1 MKNSWSFRVG
11 KFFGIEMFIHWT
23 FWILIV
29 WAFLMHVGMG
39 DVATR
44 GLWSVLFILALFAC
58 VVLHEF
64 GHALTARRFGV
75 VTRDI
80 TLYPIGGVSTFE
92 SMPEKPAQEL
102 LVGLAGPAVNIVIAL
117 ALWIYFRSTGQFP
130 DIHVFDDSHDMAKVP
145 FLWSLYYA
153 NIVLAV
159 FNLIPALPMD
169 GGRVLR
175 SLLSF
180 VMDKSN
186 ATRAAAALGQF
197 LAIMFV
203 FLGFFYNFWLVFI
216 GLFVFLG
223 AGGEAAAET
232 MRAALSGLKVRD
244 AVMRR
249 FTLLRPDDTLGRVV
263 DLLLKSQET
272 VFLVADADRPIGTLS
287 RTELIRGLS
296 EQGKDALVS
305 GYMNTDF
312 LVAGPE
318 MKLQDLM
325 GQLSAKGGSA
335 AVMEGDSILGL
346 IDRENIEEKLLV
358 QRTLKDR
365 NKI

>member
-1 MKNSWSFRVG
+1 MRSWSLRLG
-11 KFFGIEMFIHWT
+11 RFFGIDVFVHWT
-23 FWILIV
+23 FSILLVWI
-29 WAFLMHVGMG
+29 FLMHISGGHGAAGGIAGVFF
-39 DVATR
+39 V
-44 GLWSVLFILALFAC
+44 LALFAC

-64 GHALTARRFGV
+64 GHALTAARFGIK
-75 VTRDI
+75 TKDI
-80 TLYPIGGVSTFE
+80 TLYPIGGIASLE
-92 SMPEKPAQEL
+92 GMPEKPSEEL
-102 LVGLAGPAVNIVIAL
+102 LVGLAGPLVNLGIAL
-117 ALWIYFRSTGQFP
+117 VIWVYLSATGQLP
-130 DIHVFDDSHDMAKVP
+130 GLAAVAGSDDMASVP
-145 FLWSLYYA
+145 FLWNLLFA
-153 NIVLAV
+153 NVVLAV
-159 FNLIPALPMD
+159 FNLIPAFPMD

-180 VMDKSN
+180 MMDKSN

-203 FLGFFYNFWLVFI
+203 FFGFFYNFWLVFI

-249 FTLLRPDDTLGRVV
+249 FTLLRPDDTLGRAADV
-263 DLLLKSQET
+263 LLNSQET
-272 VFLVADADRPIGTLS
+272 VFLVADADRPVGTLS

-305 GYMNTDF
+305 GFMNTDF
-312 LVAGPE
+312 AVAGPE

-325 GQLSAKGGSA
+325 EQLSAKGGAA
-335 AVMEGDSILGL
+335 AVMEGGSILGL

-358 QRTLKDR
+358 QRTLKER

>member
-1 MKNSWSFRVG
+1 MRSWSVRLG
-11 KFFGIEMFIHWT
+11 RFFGIDVFVHWT
-23 FWILIV
+23 FSILLVWI
-29 WAFLMHVGMG
+29 FLMHISGG
-39 DVATR
+39 HGFAG
-44 GLWSVLFILALFAC
+44 GLSGVFFILALFAC

-64 GHALTARRFGV
+64 GHALTAARFGIK
-75 VTRDI
+75 TKDI
-80 TLYPIGGVSTFE
+80 TLYPIGGIASLE
-92 SMPEKPAQEL
+92 GMPEKPGEEL
-102 LVGLAGPAVNIVIAL
+102 LVGLAGPMVNLVIGFIIWVYLTATAQPLDLAAVVG
-117 ALWIYFRSTGQFP
+117 S
-130 DIHVFDDSHDMAKVP
+130 DDMARLP
-145 FLWSLYYA
+145 FLWNLLFA
-153 NIVLAV
+153 NVVLAV
-159 FNLIPALPMD
+159 FNLIPAFPMD

-249 FTLLRPDDTLGRVV
+249 FTLLRPDDTLGRAV
-263 DLLLKSQET
+263 DVLLNSQET
-272 VFLVADADRPIGTLS
+272 VFLVADVDRPVGTLS

-296 EQGKDALVS
+296 EQGKGALVS
-305 GYMNTDF
+305 GYMKTD
-312 LVAGPE
+312 LVVAGPE
-318 MKLQDLM
+318 MKLQDILE
-325 GQLSAKGGSA
+325 QLSAKGGAA

-358 QRTLKDR
+358 QRTLKER

>member
-1 MKNSWSFRVG
+1 MRSWSLRLG
-11 KFFGIEMFIHWT
+11 RFFGIDVFVHWT
-23 FWILIV
+23 FSILLVWI
-29 WAFLMHVGMG
+29 FLMHISGGHGVTGG
-39 DVATR
+39 IA
-44 GLWSVLFILALFAC
+44 GVLFVLALFAC

-64 GHALTARRFGV
+64 GHALTAARFGIK
-75 VTRDI
+75 TKDI
-80 TLYPIGGVSTFE
+80 TLYPIGGIASLE
-92 SMPEKPAQEL
+92 GMPEKPGEEL
-102 LVGLAGPAVNIVIAL
+102 LVGLAGPMVNLVIAFL
-117 ALWIYFRSTGQFP
+117 IWVYLTATGQTL
-130 DIHVFDDSHDMAKVP
+130 DLAAAAGTDDMTRLP
-145 FLWSLYYA
+145 FLWNLLFA
-153 NIVLAV
+153 NVVLAV
-159 FNLIPALPMD
+159 FNLIPAFPMD

-232 MRAALSGLKVRD
+232 VRAALSGLKVKD

-249 FTLLRPDDTLGRVV
+249 FTLLRPDDTIGRVV
-263 DLLLKSQET
+263 DVLLNSQET
-272 VFLVADADRPIGTLS
+272 VFLVADADRPVGTLS

-312 LVAGPE
+312 VVVGPE
-318 MKLQDLM
+318 MKLQDLVA
-325 GQLSAKGGSA
+325 QLSETGGVA

-358 QRTLKDR
+358 QRALKDR

>member
-1 MKNSWSFRVG
+1 MRSWSLRLG
-11 KFFGIEMFIHWT
+11 RFFGIDVFVHWT
-23 FWILIV
+23 FSILLVWI
-29 WAFLMHVGMG
+29 FLMHISGG
-39 DVATR
+39 HGVA
-44 GLWSVLFILALFAC
+44 GGIAGVLFVLAIFAC

-64 GHALTARRFGV
+64 GHALTAARFGIK
-75 VTRDI
+75 TKNI
-80 TLYPIGGVSTFE
+80 TLYPIGGIASLE
-92 SMPEKPAQEL
+92 GMPEKPGEEL
-102 LVGLAGPAVNIVIAL
+102 LVGLAGPMVNLVIAFLIWVYLTAMGQPLDL
-117 ALWIYFRSTGQFP
+117 AAVGS
-130 DIHVFDDSHDMAKVP
+130 DDMARLP
-145 FLWSLYYA
+145 FLWNLLFA
-153 NIVLAV
+153 NVVLAV
-159 FNLIPALPMD
+159 FNLIPAFPMD

-186 ATRAAAALGQF
+186 ATRAAATVGQF

-203 FLGFFYNFWLVFI
+203 FLGFFYSFWLVFI

-223 AGGEAAAET
+223 AGGEAAAES

-249 FTLLRPDDTLGRVV
+249 FTLFRPDDTIGRVV
-263 DLLLKSQET
+263 DVLLNSQET

-305 GYMNTDF
+305 GFMNTDF
-312 LVAGPE
+312 VVVGPE
-318 MKLQDLM
+318 MKLQDLVA
-325 GQLSAKGGSA
+325 QLPETGGVA
-335 AVMEGDSILGL
+335 AVLEGDSILGL

-358 QRTLKDR
+358 QRTLKER